1 MKRVLIALA
10 MLIATIYPAAA
21 VTVKW
26 NGPDAFNEAEITF
39 TAFGASEL
47 YDIFRYGPA
56 GRLLFVAHAD
66 RVHAEACCST
76 MCGLPVLSWTRTGAD
91 SNPESIGGRVP
102 PVVTFAAALV
112 SGIRLVALPNGEDG
126 DPNFFDFNFGG
137 GTEFRFTDATV
148 MPLPAG
154 LPLLGAGLGVLGY
167 LGWRRKRP
175 SAAA

>member
-47 YDIFRYGPA
+47 YDIFGT
-56 GRLLFVAHAD
+56 GLQ
-66 RVHAEACCST
+66 EGCCSSPT
-76 MCGLPVLSWTRTGAD
+76 PTVFTLSLLLDNVWTSVLSWTRTGAD

-148 MPLPAG
+148 VPLPAG

-175 SAAA
+175 AAAA